1 MSGRPAAPQPIPSV
15 ADAGTRT
22 VSPDGWVLTTTS
34 GLTLPELYGI
44 LQLRSRVFVVEQ
56 ESLYLD
62 LDGLDLLPGTLH
74 LMLPAPGEVLRPAKD
89 SHGGASGLS
98 AEPRG
103 YARILP
109 DGYEDGPAARPGARS
124 IGRVVTS
131 PEARGR
137 GLGRLL
143 LQEAVRLF
151 GQKDLTLNAQSHL
164 DGYYGSCGFS
174 VSGPEFLEDG
184 ILHVPMHRPGSPAA

>member
-1 MSGRPAAPQPIPSV
+1 MTERQAAHQPIPSI

-34 GLTLPELYGI
+34 GLTLLELYGI

-62 LDGLDLLPGTLH
+62 LDGVDLLPGTLH
-74 LMLPAPGEVLRPAKD
+74 LILPARGEALRPAKD

-98 AEPRG
+98 AEPQA

-143 LQEAVRLF
+143 LQEAVRLL

-164 DGYYGSCGFS
+164 DRYYGSCGFS

-184 ILHVPMHRPGSPAA
+184 IPHVPMHRPGSPAA

>member
-109 DGYEDGPAARPGARS
+109 DGYEDGPLLVPVRAASAESSR
-124 IGRVVTS
+124 
-131 PEARGR
+131 
-137 GLGRLL
+137 
-143 LQEAVRLF
+143 
-151 GQKDLTLNAQSHL
+151 
-164 DGYYGSCGFS
+164 
-174 VSGPEFLEDG
+174 
-184 ILHVPMHRPGSPAA
+184 HRKPAAEASAACSCRRPSACSARRT